1 MKKYVMETTVGI
13 FVIVGLLCIA
23 YMSIKLGHVALLG
36 DNSYSIFARFTS
48 ISGLRVGNPVNML
61 GLEIGRVEALSMDQ
75 ADQKAVVEMRIKK
88 DVKIYDDAIAS
99 IKTEGLI
106 GDKYVSI
113 DPGGA
118 GTLLE
123 PGGTITET
131 QPAVDIAELIGKY
144 AFGDVSKKN
153 GDNTNPDDKIDSTPK
168 KKSEVK
174 P

>member
-1 MKKYVMETTVGI
+1 MKKYLMETTVGI
-13 FVIVGLLCIA
+13 FVVLGLLCIA
-23 YMSIKLGHVALLG
+23 YMSIKLGHVNLFG

-61 GLEIGRVEALSMDQ
+61 GLDIGRVEHLSMDQ
-75 ADQKAVVEMRIKK
+75 ADQRAVVEMRIKK

-144 AFGDVSKKN
+144 AFGEVKKPDETKKN
-153 GDNTNPDDKIDSTPK
+153 P
-168 KKSEVK
+168 EVK